1 MARSVDANQSEISPL
16 LAEHRAHAGNG
27 IIVGETVDASNL
39 HDSEDQPEVP
49 IPEDFTTFQLILV
62 MSGPWLGCFLGAM
75 DSTIV
80 ATLSAP
86 ISTSFN
92 SLSLL
97 SWIGSAYLIANAVIQ
112 PISGRLTD
120 IISRRNGLIYSNI
133 FFALGNLI
141 CGLARTEWVMICGRV
156 IAGIGGGGLTAIATF
171 LASDLIPLRRR
182 GLWQG
187 FGNVVYSTGAG
198 LGALSGGW
206 INDLW
211 NWRAAFFILVP
222 LTIVS
227 GSLVFFTIK
236 EPVRKTENGSFEMID
251 FLGAFMLILSLT
263 LLLLGVNSGG
273 NIVLWTHP
281 LVLTTIP
288 LSLVFL
294 GVFIYV
300 EKTHA
305 VEPIIPVQLML
316 DRTVFSACLTNWFD
330 SMCFFSIL
338 FYGPIYFQVRG
349 LSTTQA
355 GVRLIPQSIGGGLSS
370 VGSGLIMRL
379 TGHYYLLSLGIQVT
393 FVVSLIIA
401 STFTLSTPDWAPA
414 LSLFLCGMG
423 YAGMLTTTLL
433 AFISAVEH
441 SQQAVVTS
449 ASYAF
454 RSTGS
459 TLGIAIASAVF
470 QNILDI
476 KLQARLSHLPNAAD
490 VIAKLRNNLEEI
502 HRVPRGWE
510 GIVTGVY
517 MEALRGV
524 FLTTM
529 GIGVLGLLVSLIMKE
544 HVLHKNLARK

>member
-1 MARSVDANQSEISPL
+1 MTRSVHANQSETSPL
-16 LAEHRAHAGNG
+16 LAKNNSHSGNA
-27 IIVGETVDASNL
+27 IIEGETTDASNA
-39 HDSEDQPEVP
+39 HGNEGQPEVP
-49 IPEDFTTFQLILV
+49 ITEDFTTLQLVLV

-120 IISRRNGLIYSNI
+120 VVSRRTGLIYSNI
-133 FFALGNLI
+133 FFAFGNLM

-156 IAGIGGGGLTAIATF
+156 IAGIGGGGLFAISTF

-187 FGNVVYSTGAG
+187 FGNVMYSTGAG
-198 LGALSGGW
+198 LGALCGGW
-206 INDLW
+206 INDVW
-211 NWRAAFFILVP
+211 NWRVTFLIMVP
-222 LTIVS
+222 FTIVS
-227 GSLVFFTIK
+227 GFLVFFNIK
-236 EPVRKTENGSFEMID
+236 EPVRKTENGALERID
-251 FLGAFMLILSLT
+251 FLGAFTLILSLV

-273 NIVLWTHP
+273 NIVPWTHP

-288 LSLVFL
+288 LSVVFL

-300 EKTHA
+300 EKTRA

-316 DRTVFSACLTNWFD
+316 DRTVFSACLTNWCD

-355 GVRLIPQSIGGGLSS
+355 GVRLIPQSIGGGIGS
-370 VGSGLIMRL
+370 VVTGLVMRL
-379 TGHYYLLSLGIQVT
+379 TGRYYLLSLGIQVV
-393 FVVSLIIA
+393 FVVGLIIA

-414 LSLFLCGMG
+414 LSFFLCGMG
-423 YAGMLTTTLL
+423 YASMLTATLL
-433 AFISAVEH
+433 AFIAAVEH
-441 SQQAVVTS
+441 KQQAVVTS
-449 ASYAF
+449 ASYVF

-470 QNILDI
+470 QNILDV
-476 KLQARLSHLPNAAD
+476 KLQARLSHLPDAAD

-517 MEALRGV
+517 MDALRGV

-529 GIGVLGLLVSLIMKE
+529 GIGVLGLLVSLVMKE
-544 HVLHKNLARK
+544 HVLHTNLARK